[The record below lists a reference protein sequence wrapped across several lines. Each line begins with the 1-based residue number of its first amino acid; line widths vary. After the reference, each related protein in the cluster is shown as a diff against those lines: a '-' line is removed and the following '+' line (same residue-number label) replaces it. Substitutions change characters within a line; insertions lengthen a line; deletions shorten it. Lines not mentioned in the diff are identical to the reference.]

1 MNKRFILTE
10 EDKNEIVSL
19 YSQKNIVLEQAS
31 AEKPVTLQDIQNKL
45 IKLGYGP
52 MLGKFGADGKF
63 GKMTYSAITQ
73 ALNDKISDAAEIE
86 KRNQLKQATDAST
99 SIQTKDVPLVPTPE
113 AQKAQL
119 NITPTLSQLT
129 ADIKTKEQADVAITQ
144 AKMEAEKAKTQA
156 KLTKEMCRTIGRAVT
171 PLNPFKE
178 GVASQDLCDGL
189 RRCITDG
196 FIVRDE
202 TVFESC
208 KAFPAKSTTPPT
220 GTQTTNT
227 TTA

>member
-31 AEKPVTLQDIQNKL
+31 AEKPVTVQDIQNKL
-45 IKLGYGP
+45 IELKYGD

-73 ALNDKISDAAEIE
+73 AISDIEQRNASKSSEAA
-86 KRNQLKQATDAST
+86 NAAG
-99 SIQTKDVPLVPTPE
+99 SIQGRDAGQFQAPE
-113 AQKAQL
+113 AQKPQL
-119 NITPTLSQLT
+119 NLTPTLSQLT
-129 ADIKTKEQADVAITQ
+129 ADIKTKEQADLAITQ
-144 AKMEAEKAKTQA
+144 AKMEAERAKTQA

-171 PLNPFKE
+171 PLSPFKE

-202 TVFESC
+202 SVFEAC
-208 KAFPAKSTTPPT
+208 NAFPAKQTTPAT
-220 GTQTTNT
+220 GTQTT
-227 TTA
+227 TA

>member
-31 AEKPVTLQDIQNKL
+31 AEKPVTLIDVQNKL
-45 IKLGYGP
+45 VELGHD
-52 MLGKFGADGKF
+52 LGKTGADGKF

-73 ALNDKISDAAEIE
+73 AISDIEQRNASKSSEAA
-86 KRNQLKQATDAST
+86 NAAG
-99 SIQTKDVPLVPTPE
+99 SIQGRDAGQFQAPE
-113 AQKAQL
+113 AQKPQL
-119 NITPTLSQLT
+119 NLTPTLSQLT
-129 ADIKTKEQADVAITQ
+129 ADIKTKEQADLAITQ
-144 AKMEAEKAKTQA
+144 AKMEAERAKTQA

-171 PLNPFKE
+171 PLSPFKE

-202 TVFESC
+202 SVFEAC
-208 KAFPAKSTTPPT
+208 NAFPAKQTTPAT
-220 GTQTTNT
+220 GTQTT
-227 TTA
+227 TA

>member
-1 MNKRFILTE
+1 MYKRFILTE

-19 YSQKNIVLEQAS
+19 YSQKNIVLEQA
-31 AEKPVTLQDIQNKL
+31 AEKPVTLIDIQNKL
-45 IKLGYGP
+45 VELGHD
-52 MLGKFGADGKF
+52 LGKTGADGKF

-73 ALNDKISDAAEIE
+73 AISDIEQRNASKSSEAA
-86 KRNQLKQATDAST
+86 NAAG
-99 SIQTKDVPLVPTPE
+99 SIQGRDAGQFQAPE
-113 AQKAQL
+113 AQKPQL
-119 NITPTLSQLT
+119 NLTPTLSQLT
-129 ADIKTKEQADVAITQ
+129 ADIKTKEQADLAITQ
-144 AKMEAEKAKTQA
+144 AKMEAERAKTQA

-171 PLNPFKE
+171 PLSPFKE

-202 TVFESC
+202 SVFEAC
-208 KAFPAKSTTPPT
+208 NAFPAKQTTPAT

>member
-31 AEKPVTLQDIQNKL
+31 AEKPVTVQDIQNKL
-45 IKLGYGP
+45 IELKYGD

-73 ALNDKISDAAEIE
+73 AISDIE
-86 KRNQLKQATDAST
+86 QRKQS
-99 SIQTKDVPLVPTPE
+99 QKGKE
-113 AQKAQL
+113 A
-119 NITPTLSQLT
+119 ITPMATRDVKLELPTNTDVKLQIPTTSPLSNLNK
-129 ADIKTKEQADVAITQ
+129 DIKTQYDATQ
-144 AKMEAEKAKTQA
+144 AIEMA
-156 KLTKEMCRTIGRAVT
+156 KLEADKVKQQGKADKEMCRTIGRAVT
-171 PLNPFKE
+171 PLSPFKE

-189 RRCITDG
+189 RRCITNG

-202 TVFESC
+202 SVFEAC
-208 KAFPAKSTTPPT
+208 NAFPAKQTTPAT
-220 GTQTTNT
+220 GTQTT
-227 TTA
+227 TA

>member
-1 MNKRFILTE
+1 MYKRFILTE

-31 AEKPVTLQDIQNKL
+31 EKPVTLIDIQNKL
-45 IKLGYGP
+45 VELGYGD
-52 MLGKFGADGKF
+52 MLGAADGKF

-73 ALNDKISDAAEIE
+73 AIGDIEQRKQSKINTTDMGQMKGKETT
-86 KRNQLKQATDAST
+86 QLA
-99 SIQTKDVPLVPTPE
+99 TPE
-113 AQKAQL
+113 AQKPQL
-119 NITPTLSQLT
+119 NLTPTLSQLT
-129 ADIKTKEQADVAITQ
+129 ADIKTKEQADLAITQ
-144 AKMEAEKAKTQA
+144 AKMEAKRAKTQD

-202 TVFESC
+202 SVFEAC
-208 KAFPAKSTTPPT
+208 NAFPAKQTTPAT

>member
-1 MNKRFILTE
+1 LTE

-19 YSQKNIVLEQAS
+19 YSQKNIVLEQA
-31 AEKPVTLQDIQNKL
+31 AEKPVTLIDVQNKL
-45 IKLGYGP
+45 VELGYGDI
-52 MLGKFGADGKF
+52 LGTADGKF

-86 KRNQLKQATDAST
+86 RRNQLKQATDAST

-119 NITPTLSQLT
+119 NITPTLAQLT
-129 ADIKTKEQADVAITQ
+129 ADIKTKEQADLAITQ

-171 PLNPFKE
+171 PLSPFKE

-202 TVFESC
+202 TVFEGC
-208 KAFPAKSTTPPT
+208 NAFPAKQTTPAT

>member
-19 YSQKNIVLEQAS
+19 YSKKNIVLEQAP
-31 AEKPVTLQDIQNKL
+31 AEKPVTIKDIQNKL
-45 IKLGYGP
+45 VELGYGD

-73 ALNDKISDAAEIE
+73 AIGDIEQRKQSKINTTDMGQIKGKEIT
-86 KRNQLKQATDAST
+86 QLA
-99 SIQTKDVPLVPTPE
+99 TPE
-113 AQKAQL
+113 ASKPELKIAS
-119 NITPTLSQLT
+119 TLAQLT
-129 ADIKTKEQADVAITQ
+129 ADIKTKEQADLAITQ
-144 AKMEAEKAKTQA
+144 AKMEAERAKTQA

-178 GVASQDLCDGL
+178 AVASQDLCDGL

-202 TVFESC
+202 TVFTAC
-208 KAFPAKSTTPPT
+208 NAFPAQKTNPPA

>member
-19 YSQKNIVLEQAS
+19 YSQKNIVLEQA
-31 AEKPVTLQDIQNKL
+31 AEKPITVQDIQNKL
-45 IKLGYGP
+45 VELGYGD

-73 ALNDKISDAAEIE
+73 AIDFIE
-86 KRNQLKQATDAST
+86 KRNQSKDAAPNL
-99 SIQTKDVPLVPTPE
+99 VPIKGTEVTQLPTPE
-113 AQKAQL
+113 APKPELKIASTLAQL
-119 NITPTLSQLT
+119 TSN
-129 ADIKTKEQADVAITQ
+129 IKTKEDADLAITQ
-144 AKMEAEKAKTQA
+144 AKMEAERAKTQA

-178 GVASQDLCDGL
+178 SVASQDLCDAL

-202 TVFESC
+202 SVFEGC
-208 KAFPAKSTTPPT
+208 NAFPAKQTTPVT
-220 GTQTTNT
+220 GSTQTTNT

>member
-1 MNKRFILTE
+1 MYKRFILTE

-19 YSQKNIVLEQAS
+19 YSQKNIVLEQA

-45 IKLGYGP
+45 VKLGYGD
-52 MLGKFGADGKF
+52 MLGKTGADNKF

-73 ALNDKISDAAEIE
+73 AIGEIENRKQMKDAAANLAPIKSKEVT
-86 KRNQLKQATDAST
+86 QLSSPEAPKPELKIAST
-99 SIQTKDVPLVPTPE
+99 L
-113 AQKAQL
+113 A
-119 NITPTLSQLT
+119 QLT
-129 ADIKTKEQADVAITQ
+129 ADIKTKELADLAITQ
-144 AKMEAEKAKTQA
+144 AKMEAERAKTQA

-178 GVASQDLCDGL
+178 GVASQDLCNAL

-202 TVFESC
+202 SVFEGCS
-208 KAFPAKSTTPPT
+208 AFPAKQTTPVT
-220 GTQTTNT
+220 GSTQTTNT

>member
-19 YSQKNIVLEQAS
+19 YSQKNIVLEQA
-31 AEKPVTLQDIQNKL
+31 AEKPVTLIDVQNKL
-45 IKLGYGP
+45 VELGHD
-52 MLGKFGADGKF
+52 LGKTGADGKF

-73 ALNDKISDAAEIE
+73 AISDIEQRNASKSSEAA
-86 KRNQLKQATDAST
+86 NAAG
-99 SIQTKDVPLVPTPE
+99 SIQGRDAGQFQAPE
-113 AQKAQL
+113 AQKPQL
-119 NITPTLSQLT
+119 NLTPTLSQLT
-129 ADIKTKEQADVAITQ
+129 ADIKTKEQADLAITQ
-144 AKMEAEKAKTQA
+144 AKMEAERAKTQA

-171 PLNPFKE
+171 PLSPFKE

-202 TVFESC
+202 SVFEAC
-208 KAFPAKSTTPPT
+208 NAFPAKQTAPAT
-220 GTQTTNT
+220 GTQTT
-227 TTA
+227 TA

>member
-19 YSQKNIVLEQAS
+19 YSQKNIVLEQA

-45 IKLGYGP
+45 VKLGYGD
-52 MLGKFGADGKF
+52 MLGKTGADNKF

-86 KRNQLKQATDAST
+86 RRNQLKQATDASD
-99 SIQTKDVPLVPTPE
+99 SVQTKDFSTVPTPE
-113 AQKAQL
+113 APKPELKIA
-119 NITPTLSQLT
+119 PTLAQLT
-129 ADIKTKEQADVAITQ
+129 ADIKTKEQADLAITQ
-144 AKMEAEKAKTQA
+144 AKMEAERAKTQA

-178 GVASQDLCDGL
+178 GVASQDLCDAL

-202 TVFESC
+202 SVFEGC
-208 KAFPAKSTTPPT
+208 NAFPAKQTTPAT
-220 GTQTTNT
+220 GSTQTTNT

>member
-19 YSQKNIVLEQAS
+19 YSQKNIVLEQA
-31 AEKPVTLQDIQNKL
+31 AEKPITVQDIQNKL
-45 IKLGYGP
+45 VELGYGD

-73 ALNDKISDAAEIE
+73 AIDFIE
-86 KRNQLKQATDAST
+86 KRNQSKDAAPNL
-99 SIQTKDVPLVPTPE
+99 VPIKGTEVTQLPTPE
-113 AQKAQL
+113 APKPELKIASTLAQL
-119 NITPTLSQLT
+119 TSN
-129 ADIKTKEQADVAITQ
+129 IKTKEDADLAITQ
-144 AKMEAEKAKTQA
+144 AKMEAERAKTQA

-171 PLNPFKE
+171 PLSPFKE

-202 TVFESC
+202 SVFEAC
-208 KAFPAKSTTPPT
+208 NVFPAKQTTPAT
-220 GTQTTNT
+220 GTQTT
-227 TTA
+227 TA

>member
-19 YSQKNIVLEQAS
+19 YSQKNIVLEQAT
-31 AEKPVTLQDIQNKL
+31 EKPVTLIDIQNKL
-45 IKLGYGP
+45 VELGYGD
-52 MLGKFGADGKF
+52 MLGAADGKF

-73 ALNDKISDAAEIE
+73 AISDIE
-86 KRNQLKQATDAST
+86 QRKSSKGQVPADTSS
-99 SIQTKDVPLVPTPE
+99 SIQTKDSGLIPTPE

-119 NITPTLSQLT
+119 NLTPTLAQLT
-129 ADIKTKEQADVAITQ
+129 ADIKTKEQADLAIEE
-144 AKMEAEKAKTQA
+144 AKREAQKAKTQS
-156 KLTKEMCRTIGRAVT
+156 KLDKQMCRTIGRAVT

-208 KAFPAKSTTPPT
+208 KAFPTKSATPPT